1 MNLQAINRLRTL
13 RVAIVHYWFVR
24 RRGGERV
31 VETIASLFP
40 GADLYFVVADPGQFP
55 DSLRNRTIR
64 TSFVQNLPG
73 SLRWHRHFIPLYP
86 LALEQFDFSGY
97 DLVFSSESGPAK
109 GIVTGARTCHI
120 CYCHSPMRYLW
131 DYYHR
136 YRNSS
141 GFGRITRL
149 IFSAA
154 AHYLRVWD
162 LASASRVD
170 YFVANS
176 ETTAARIRK
185 HYRRVAEVIF
195 PPVDAHRTQVPVEAR
210 DHYLVVSHLA
220 DYKRV
225 DLAIEAC
232 LALGRRL
239 RIVGDG
245 EQYHRLKRL
254 ARGNVEFLGS
264 LPDDEVRM
272 EYGSCRALLF
282 PGEED
287 FGMVP
292 VEAMAAGRPVI
303 AFGRGGATESVI
315 GMGHGCPP
323 EHSTGLFFGEQT
335 VASLEDAIQRF
346 EAVEQRFRPE
356 FIRRHAERF
365 GAAQFGERL
374 LAFAAAA
381 FAEFERRGRQAPVS
395 IEDDLE
401 AEDPAPGGNATAVV
415 AR

>member
-1 MNLQAINRLRTL
+1 MSLQAINRLRAL
-13 RVAIVHYWFVR
+13 RVAIVHYWYVR

-31 VETIASLFP
+31 VETIAGLFP
-40 GADLYFVVADPGQFP
+40 DADLFFVVADPGLLP
-55 DSLRNRTIR
+55 ESLQNRAVR
-64 TSFVQNLPG
+64 TSFVQHLPG
-73 SLRWHRHFIPLYP
+73 SLRWHRHFVPLYP

-131 DYYHR
+131 DHYHR
-136 YRNSS
+136 YRNCS
-141 GFGRITRL
+141 GFGRMTRL
-149 IFSAA
+149 VFSAA

-162 LASASRVD
+162 LASAARVD

-185 HYRRVAEVIF
+185 HYRREAEVIF
-195 PPVDAHRTQVPVEAR
+195 PPVDLRGPQMPFER
-210 DHYLVVSHLA
+210 GDHYLVASHLA

-239 RIVGDG
+239 RIVGEG
-245 EQYHRLKRL
+245 EQYRRLNRL
-254 ARGNVEFLGS
+254 ARGRVEFLGS
-264 LPDDEVRM
+264 LPDDEVRK
-272 EYGSCRALLF
+272 EYASCRALLF

-292 VEAMAAGRPVI
+292 VEAMAAGRPVV
-303 AFGRGGATESVI
+303 AFGRGGATETVI
-315 GMGHGCPP
+315 GMSEGCPP
-323 EHSTGLFFGEQT
+323 ERSTGLLFGEQT
-335 VASLEDAIQRF
+335 TASLEDAIRQF
-346 EAVEQRFRPE
+346 EAVERRFRPE
-356 FIRRHAERF
+356 FIRRHADRFGTARFSERF
-365 GAAQFGERL
+365 
-374 LAFAAAA
+374 LAYAAAA
-381 FAEFERRGRQAPVS
+381 FAEFERGGRPAP
-395 IEDDLE
+395 IEGDFE
-401 AEDPAPGGNATAVV
+401 AEDPAADGTAAAAV